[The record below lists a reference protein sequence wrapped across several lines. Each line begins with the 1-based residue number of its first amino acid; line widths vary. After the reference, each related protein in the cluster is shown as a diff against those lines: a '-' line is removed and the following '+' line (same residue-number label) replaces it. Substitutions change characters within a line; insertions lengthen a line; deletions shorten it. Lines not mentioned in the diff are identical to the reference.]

1 MSSAKGFRPKS
12 AGGRVLASLAVC
24 FAVCGRSPGFR
35 RHLTRLENGGKFRRF
50 DPVVAQY
57 NQNGAP
63 FRIVGLCQSACTL
76 FLSIRNVC
84 VEPQATFQ
92 FHAGNDGKGKIS
104 DGATNHLLKAYND
117 KLRRFVIQNG
127 YLETFEFH
135 TISGKDI
142 IEKFGY
148 PACAPLGI
156 KRSGRIGFPKI
167 RRAKEVTSDH
177 ADQRVPR

>member
-1 MSSAKGFRPKS
+1 MSSAKGFRPKP
-12 AGGRVLASLAVC
+12 AGVVLASFAACLALML
-24 FAVCGRSPGFR
+24 AATPAMAGTSRGY
-35 RHLTRLENGGKFRRF
+35 ENGGKFRRF

-104 DGATNHLLKAYND
+104 DGATNHLLNAYNE

-127 YLETFEFH
+127 YVETFEFQ

-156 KRSGRIGFPKI
+156 SEAEG
-167 RRAKEVTSDH
+167 SDQQK
-177 ADQRVPR
+177 AGGEGSYVGSR